1 MKKYIARIVV
11 MLLIAS
17 VLPLQVSAAE
27 KESIEL
33 AVEAEQVG
41 VSLTLPQSVSGN
53 ILSLQVGLKVDS
65 NVQEETTATFQF
77 SENVAKVADYR
88 YNQEKGILN
97 IYLSGTKTLFQN
109 GTESLKLGNVQI
121 NTTNENGATVHVSV
135 VEDSVKMVKGTKTEV
150 IQNIDYPEKAEII
163 LGNGGNQ
170 DNGGDPDNGGDQN
183 NGGNP
188 DNGGGQD
195 NGGDSD
201 NDGDQDNGEAQDK
214 TELQQVMEMAKSY
227 TQSEYTKE
235 SYAVLQKAMEMAQKV
250 LDKEDA
256 TEEEIT
262 EALKNLEN
270 AIGSLVKKEDTSSPS
285 TDQDET
291 TNQGA
296 DKNTSQN
303 TDQKNDKNV
312 VKTGDDSMVILF
324 VAAIVISV
332 AVAAFIIYRR
342 MRRK

>member
-88 YNQEKGILN
+88 YNLEKGILN

-170 DNGGDPDNGGDQN
+170 DNGGDPDNGGDQ
-183 NGGNP
+183 
-188 DNGGGQD
+188 DNGD
-195 NGGDSD
+195 
-201 NDGDQDNGEAQDK
+201 AQDK

-312 VKTGDDSMVILF
+312 VKTGDDSMVIPF
-324 VAAIVISV
+324 VAAIAISV
-332 AVAAFIIYRR
+332 AAAAFIICRR

>member
-17 VLPLQVSAAE
+17 VLSLQVSAAE

-135 VEDSVKMVKGTKTEV
+135 VENSVKMVKGTKTEV

-170 DNGGDPDNGGDQN
+170 DNGGDPDNGGDQ
-183 NGGNP
+183 
-188 DNGGGQD
+188 DNGD
-195 NGGDSD
+195 
-201 NDGDQDNGEAQDK
+201 AQDK

-312 VKTGDDSMVILF
+312 VKTGDDSMVIPF
-324 VAAIVISV
+324 VAAIAISV
-332 AVAAFIIYRR
+332 AAAAFIICRR

>member
-183 NGGNP
+183 NG
-188 DNGGGQD
+188 D
-195 NGGDSD
+195 
-201 NDGDQDNGEAQDK
+201 AQDK

-312 VKTGDDSMVILF
+312 VKTGDDSMVIPF
-324 VAAIVISV
+324 VAAIAISV
-332 AVAAFIIYRR
+332 AAAAFIICRR

>member
-135 VEDSVKMVKGTKTEV
+135 VENSVKMVKGTKTEV

-170 DNGGDPDNGGDQN
+170 DNGGDPDNGGDQ
-183 NGGNP
+183 
-188 DNGGGQD
+188 DNGD
-195 NGGDSD
+195 
-201 NDGDQDNGEAQDK
+201 AQDK

-312 VKTGDDSMVILF
+312 VKTGDDSMVIPF
-324 VAAIVISV
+324 VAAIAISV
-332 AVAAFIIYRR
+332 AAAAFIICRR
-342 MRRK
+342 MRRKYNI

>member
-1 MKKYIARIVV
+1 

-170 DNGGDPDNGGDQN
+170 DNGGDPDNGGDQ
-183 NGGNP
+183 
-188 DNGGGQD
+188 
-195 NGGDSD
+195 
-201 NDGDQDNGEAQDK
+201 DNGEAQDK

-312 VKTGDDSMVILF
+312 VKTGDDSMVIPF
-324 VAAIVISV
+324 VAAIAISV
-332 AVAAFIIYRR
+332 AAAAFIIYRR

>member
-170 DNGGDPDNGGDQN
+170 DNGGDPDN
-183 NGGNP
+183 
-188 DNGGGQD
+188 
-195 NGGDSD
+195 
-201 NDGDQDNGEAQDK
+201 DGDQDNGDAQDK

-312 VKTGDDSMVILF
+312 VKTGDDSMVIPF
-324 VAAIVISV
+324 VAAIAISV
-332 AVAAFIIYRR
+332 AAAAFIICRG

>member
-53 ILSLQVGLKVDS
+53 ILSLQVGLMVDS

-170 DNGGDPDNGGDQN
+170 DNGGDPDN
-183 NGGNP
+183 
-188 DNGGGQD
+188 
-195 NGGDSD
+195 
-201 NDGDQDNGEAQDK
+201 DGDQDNGEAQDK

-270 AIGSLVKKEDTSSPS
+270 VIGSLVKKEDTSSPS
-285 TDQDET
+285 TDQDKT

-312 VKTGDDSMVILF
+312 VKTGDDSMVIPF
-324 VAAIVISV
+324 VAAIAISV
-332 AVAAFIIYRR
+332 AAAAFIIYRR

>member
-170 DNGGDPDNGGDQN
+170 DNGGDPDNGGDQ
-183 NGGNP
+183 
-188 DNGGGQD
+188 
-195 NGGDSD
+195 
-201 NDGDQDNGEAQDK
+201 DNGEAQDK

-312 VKTGDDSMVILF
+312 VKTGDDLSLIH
-324 VAAIVISV
+324 ISEPTRP
-332 AVAAFIIYRR
+332 Y
-342 MRRK
+342 

>member
-135 VEDSVKMVKGTKTEV
+135 VENSVKMVKGTKTEV

-170 DNGGDPDNGGDQN
+170 DNGGDPDNGGDQ
-183 NGGNP
+183 
-188 DNGGGQD
+188 DNGD
-195 NGGDSD
+195 
-201 NDGDQDNGEAQDK
+201 AQDK

-303 TDQKNDKNV
+303 TDQKNV
-312 VKTGDDSMVILF
+312 VKTGDDSMVIPF
-324 VAAIVISV
+324 VAAIAISV
-332 AVAAFIIYRR
+332 AAAAFIICRR

>member
-135 VEDSVKMVKGTKTEV
+135 VENSVKMVKGTKTEV

-170 DNGGDPDNGGDQN
+170 DNGGDPDNGV
-183 NGGNP
+183 
-188 DNGGGQD
+188 
-195 NGGDSD
+195 
-201 NDGDQDNGEAQDK
+201 DQDNGDAQDK

-312 VKTGDDSMVILF
+312 VKTGDDSMVIPF
-324 VAAIVISV
+324 VAAIAISV
-332 AVAAFIIYRR
+332 AAAAFIICRR

>member
-11 MLLIAS
+11 LLLIAV

-41 VSLTLPQSVSGN
+41 VSLALPQSVSGN

-135 VEDSVKMVKGTKTEV
+135 VENSVKMVKGTKTEV

-170 DNGGDPDNGGDQN
+170 DNGGDPDNGGDQ
-183 NGGNP
+183 
-188 DNGGGQD
+188 DNGD
-195 NGGDSD
+195 
-201 NDGDQDNGEAQDK
+201 AQDK

-250 LDKEDA
+250 LVKEDA

-312 VKTGDDSMVILF
+312 VKTGDDSMVIPF
-324 VAAIVISV
+324 VAAIAISV
-332 AVAAFIIYRR
+332 AAAAFFIYRR

>member
-170 DNGGDPDNGGDQN
+170 DNGGDPDNGGDQ
-183 NGGNP
+183 
-188 DNGGGQD
+188 DNGD
-195 NGGDSD
+195 
-201 NDGDQDNGEAQDK
+201 AQDK

-324 VAAIVISV
+324 VAAIAISV
-332 AVAAFIIYRR
+332 VAAAFIIYRR

>member
-1 MKKYIARIVV
+1 VKKYIARIVV

-170 DNGGDPDNGGDQN
+170 DNGGDPDN
-183 NGGNP
+183 
-188 DNGGGQD
+188 
-195 NGGDSD
+195 
-201 NDGDQDNGEAQDK
+201 DGDQDNGDAQDK

-312 VKTGDDSMVILF
+312 VKTGDDSMVIPF
-324 VAAIVISV
+324 VAAIAISV
-332 AVAAFIIYRR
+332 AAAAFIICRR

>member
-170 DNGGDPDNGGDQN
+170 DNGD
-183 NGGNP
+183 
-188 DNGGGQD
+188 
-195 NGGDSD
+195 
-201 NDGDQDNGEAQDK
+201 AQDK

-312 VKTGDDSMVILF
+312 VKTGDDSMVIPF
-324 VAAIVISV
+324 VAAIAISV
-332 AVAAFIIYRR
+332 AAAAFIICRR

>member
-163 LGNGGNQ
+163 LCNGGNQ

-183 NGGNP
+183 
-188 DNGGGQD
+188 
-195 NGGDSD
+195 
-201 NDGDQDNGEAQDK
+201 NGEAQDK

-312 VKTGDDSMVILF
+312 VKTGDGSMVIPF
-324 VAAIVISV
+324 VAAIAISV
-332 AVAAFIIYRR
+332 AAAAFIIYRR
-342 MRRK
+342 MRKK

>member
-135 VEDSVKMVKGTKTEV
+135 VENSVKMVKGTKTEV

-183 NGGNP
+183 
-188 DNGGGQD
+188 
-195 NGGDSD
+195 
-201 NDGDQDNGEAQDK
+201 NGEAQDK

-312 VKTGDDSMVILF
+312 VKTGDDSMVIPF
-324 VAAIVISV
+324 VAAIAISV
-332 AVAAFIIYRR
+332 AAAAFIICRR

>member
-135 VEDSVKMVKGTKTEV
+135 VENSVKMVKGTKTEV

-170 DNGGDPDNGGDQN
+170 DNGGDPDNGGDQ
-183 NGGNP
+183 
-188 DNGGGQD
+188 DNGD
-195 NGGDSD
+195 
-201 NDGDQDNGEAQDK
+201 AQDK

-312 VKTGDDSMVILF
+312 VKTGDDSMVIPF
-324 VAAIVISV
+324 VAAIAISV
-332 AVAAFIIYRR
+332 AAAAFINCRR

>member
-33 AVEAEQVG
+33 AVEAERVG

-135 VEDSVKMVKGTKTEV
+135 VENSVKMVKGTKTEV
-150 IQNIDYPEKAEII
+150 IQNIDYPEKAKII

-170 DNGGDPDNGGDQN
+170 DNGGDPDNGGDQ
-183 NGGNP
+183 
-188 DNGGGQD
+188 DNGD
-195 NGGDSD
+195 
-201 NDGDQDNGEAQDK
+201 AQDK

-312 VKTGDDSMVILF
+312 VKTGDDSMVIPF
-324 VAAIVISV
+324 VAAIAISV
-332 AVAAFIIYRR
+332 AAAAFIICRR

>member
-135 VEDSVKMVKGTKTEV
+135 VENSVKMVKGTKTEV

-170 DNGGDPDNGGDQN
+170 DNGGDPDNGGDQ
-183 NGGNP
+183 
-188 DNGGGQD
+188 DNGD
-195 NGGDSD
+195 
-201 NDGDQDNGEAQDK
+201 AQDK

-312 VKTGDDSMVILF
+312 VKTGDDSMVIQF
-324 VAAIVISV
+324 VAAIAISV
-332 AVAAFIIYRR
+332 AAAAFIICRR

>member
-17 VLPLQVSAAE
+17 VLQLQVSAAE

-135 VEDSVKMVKGTKTEV
+135 VENSVKMVKGTKTEV

-170 DNGGDPDNGGDQN
+170 DNGGDPDNGGDQ
-183 NGGNP
+183 
-188 DNGGGQD
+188 DNGD
-195 NGGDSD
+195 
-201 NDGDQDNGEAQDK
+201 AQDK

-312 VKTGDDSMVILF
+312 VKTGDDSMVIPF
-324 VAAIVISV
+324 VAAIAISV
-332 AVAAFIIYRR
+332 AAAAFIICRR

>member
-183 NGGNP
+183 Y
-188 DNGGGQD
+188 
-195 NGGDSD
+195 
-201 NDGDQDNGEAQDK
+201 GEAQDK

-312 VKTGDDSMVILF
+312 VKTGDDSMVIPF
-324 VAAIVISV
+324 VAAIAISV
-332 AVAAFIIYRR
+332 AAAAFIIYRR

>member
-41 VSLTLPQSVSGN
+41 VSLTLSQSVSGN

-135 VEDSVKMVKGTKTEV
+135 VENSVKMVKGTKTEV

-170 DNGGDPDNGGDQN
+170 DNGGDPDNGGDQ
-183 NGGNP
+183 
-188 DNGGGQD
+188 DNGD
-195 NGGDSD
+195 
-201 NDGDQDNGEAQDK
+201 AQDK

-312 VKTGDDSMVILF
+312 VKTGDDSMVIPF
-324 VAAIVISV
+324 VAAIAISV
-332 AVAAFIIYRR
+332 AAAAFIICRR

>member
-27 KESIEL
+27 RESIEL

-135 VEDSVKMVKGTKTEV
+135 VENSVKMVKGTKTEV

-170 DNGGDPDNGGDQN
+170 DNGGDPDNGGDQ
-183 NGGNP
+183 
-188 DNGGGQD
+188 DNGD
-195 NGGDSD
+195 
-201 NDGDQDNGEAQDK
+201 AQDK

-312 VKTGDDSMVILF
+312 VKTGDDSMVIPF
-324 VAAIVISV
+324 VAAIAISV
-332 AVAAFIIYRR
+332 AAAAFIICRR

>member
-1 MKKYIARIVV
+1 VKKYIARIVV

-135 VEDSVKMVKGTKTEV
+135 VENSVKMVKGTKTEV

-170 DNGGDPDNGGDQN
+170 DNGGDPDNGGDQ
-183 NGGNP
+183 
-188 DNGGGQD
+188 DNGD
-195 NGGDSD
+195 
-201 NDGDQDNGEAQDK
+201 AQDK

-312 VKTGDDSMVILF
+312 VKTGDDSMVIPF
-324 VAAIVISV
+324 VAAIAISV
-332 AVAAFIIYRR
+332 AAAAFAEGCAENRIFEL
-342 MRRK
+342 

>member
-11 MLLIAS
+11 MLLIES

-170 DNGGDPDNGGDQN
+170 DNGGDPDN
-183 NGGNP
+183 
-188 DNGGGQD
+188 
-195 NGGDSD
+195 
-201 NDGDQDNGEAQDK
+201 DGDQDNGDAQDK

-312 VKTGDDSMVILF
+312 VKTGDDSMVIPF
-324 VAAIVISV
+324 VAAIAISV
-332 AVAAFIIYRR
+332 AAAAFIICRR

>member
-11 MLLIAS
+11 LLLIAV

-170 DNGGDPDNGGDQN
+170 DNGGDPDNGGDQ
-183 NGGNP
+183 
-188 DNGGGQD
+188 DNGD
-195 NGGDSD
+195 
-201 NDGDQDNGEAQDK
+201 AQDK

-312 VKTGDDSMVILF
+312 VKTGDDSMVIPF
-324 VAAIVISV
+324 VAAIAISV
-332 AVAAFIIYRR
+332 AAAAFIIYRR

>member
-65 NVQEETTATFQF
+65 SVQEETTATFQF

-170 DNGGDPDNGGDQN
+170 DNGGDPDN
-183 NGGNP
+183 
-188 DNGGGQD
+188 
-195 NGGDSD
+195 
-201 NDGDQDNGEAQDK
+201 DGDQDNGDAQDK

-312 VKTGDDSMVILF
+312 VKTGDDSMVIPF
-324 VAAIVISV
+324 VAAIAISV
-332 AVAAFIIYRR
+332 AAAAFIICRR

>member
-170 DNGGDPDNGGDQN
+170 DNGGDPDN
-183 NGGNP
+183 
-188 DNGGGQD
+188 
-195 NGGDSD
+195 
-201 NDGDQDNGEAQDK
+201 DGDQDNGDAQDK
-214 TELQQVMEMAKSY
+214 TVLQQVMEMAKSY

-312 VKTGDDSMVILF
+312 VKTGDDSMVIPF
-324 VAAIVISV
+324 VAAIAISV
-332 AVAAFIIYRR
+332 AAAAFIICRR

>member
-1 MKKYIARIVV
+1 

-170 DNGGDPDNGGDQN
+170 DNGGDPDN
-183 NGGNP
+183 
-188 DNGGGQD
+188 
-195 NGGDSD
+195 
-201 NDGDQDNGEAQDK
+201 DGDQDNGEAQDK

-270 AIGSLVKKEDTSSPS
+270 VIGSLVKKEDTSSPS
-285 TDQDET
+285 TDQDKT

-312 VKTGDDSMVILF
+312 VKTGDDSMVIPF
-324 VAAIVISV
+324 VAAIAISV
-332 AVAAFIIYRR
+332 AAAAFIIYRR

>member
-135 VEDSVKMVKGTKTEV
+135 VENSVKMVKGTKTEV

-170 DNGGDPDNGGDQN
+170 DNGGDPDNGGDQ
-183 NGGNP
+183 
-188 DNGGGQD
+188 DNGD
-195 NGGDSD
+195 
-201 NDGDQDNGEAQDK
+201 AQDK

-296 DKNTSQN
+296 DKNTSQH

-312 VKTGDDSMVILF
+312 VKTGDDSMVIPF
-324 VAAIVISV
+324 VAAIAISV
-332 AVAAFIIYRR
+332 AAAAFIICRR

>member
-1 MKKYIARIVV
+1 VKKYIARIVV

-170 DNGGDPDNGGDQN
+170 DNGGDPDN
-183 NGGNP
+183 
-188 DNGGGQD
+188 
-195 NGGDSD
+195 
-201 NDGDQDNGEAQDK
+201 DGDQDNGDAQDK
-214 TELQQVMEMAKSY
+214 TVLQQVMEMAKSY

-312 VKTGDDSMVILF
+312 VKTGDDSMVIPF
-324 VAAIVISV
+324 VAAIAISV
-332 AVAAFIIYRR
+332 AAAAFIICRR

>member
-11 MLLIAS
+11 LLLIAA

-183 NGGNP
+183 NG
-188 DNGGGQD
+188 
-195 NGGDSD
+195 
-201 NDGDQDNGEAQDK
+201 EAQDK

-312 VKTGDDSMVILF
+312 VKTGDDSMVIPF
-324 VAAIVISV
+324 VAAIAISV
-332 AVAAFIIYRR
+332 AAAAFIIYRR

>member
-135 VEDSVKMVKGTKTEV
+135 VENSVKMVKGTKTEV

-170 DNGGDPDNGGDQN
+170 DNGGDPDNGGDQ
-183 NGGNP
+183 
-188 DNGGGQD
+188 DNGD
-195 NGGDSD
+195 
-201 NDGDQDNGEAQDK
+201 AQDK

-270 AIGSLVKKEDTSSPS
+270 AIGSLVKKEATSSPS

-312 VKTGDDSMVILF
+312 VKTGDDSMVIPF
-324 VAAIVISV
+324 VAAIAISV
-332 AVAAFIIYRR
+332 AAAAFIICRR

>member
-135 VEDSVKMVKGTKTEV
+135 VENSVKMVKGTKTEV

-170 DNGGDPDNGGDQN
+170 DNGGDPDNGGDQ
-183 NGGNP
+183 
-188 DNGGGQD
+188 DNGD
-195 NGGDSD
+195 
-201 NDGDQDNGEAQDK
+201 AQDK
-214 TELQQVMEMAKSY
+214 TALQQVMEMAKSY

-312 VKTGDDSMVILF
+312 VKTGDDSMVIPF
-324 VAAIVISV
+324 VAAIAISV
-332 AVAAFIIYRR
+332 AAAAFIICRR

>member
-135 VEDSVKMVKGTKTEV
+135 VENSVKMVKGTKTEV

-170 DNGGDPDNGGDQN
+170 DNGGDPDNGGDQ
-183 NGGNP
+183 
-188 DNGGGQD
+188 DNGD
-195 NGGDSD
+195 T
-201 NDGDQDNGEAQDK
+201 QDK

-312 VKTGDDSMVILF
+312 VKTGDDSMVIPF
-324 VAAIVISV
+324 VAAIAISV
-332 AVAAFIIYRR
+332 TAAAFIICRR

>member
-135 VEDSVKMVKGTKTEV
+135 VENSVKMVKGTKTEV

-170 DNGGDPDNGGDQN
+170 DNGGDPDNGGDQ
-183 NGGNP
+183 
-188 DNGGGQD
+188 DNGD
-195 NGGDSD
+195 
-201 NDGDQDNGEAQDK
+201 AQDK

-312 VKTGDDSMVILF
+312 VKTGDELL
-324 VAAIVISV
+324 
-332 AVAAFIIYRR
+332 
-342 MRRK
+342 

>member
-77 SENVAKVADYR
+77 YENVAKEADYS

-170 DNGGDPDNGGDQN
+170 DNGGDPDNGGDQ
-183 NGGNP
+183 
-188 DNGGGQD
+188 DNGD
-195 NGGDSD
+195 
-201 NDGDQDNGEAQDK
+201 AQDK

-312 VKTGDDSMVILF
+312 VKTGDDSMVIPF
-324 VAAIVISV
+324 VAAIAISV
-332 AVAAFIIYRR
+332 AAAAFIICRR

>member
-135 VEDSVKMVKGTKTEV
+135 IEDSVKMVKGTKTEV

-183 NGGNP
+183 
-188 DNGGGQD
+188 
-195 NGGDSD
+195 
-201 NDGDQDNGEAQDK
+201 NGEAQDK

-312 VKTGDDSMVILF
+312 VKTGDDSMVIPF
-324 VAAIVISV
+324 VAAIAISV
-332 AVAAFIIYRR
+332 AAAAFIIYRR